1 MVLLVVMSEE
11 PTRQRSSTVSEFLAA
26 HPRMTGVLF
35 TLLLVSTQAGQV
47 AAGGGTYHGP

>member
-1 MVLLVVMSEE
+1 MSDE

-26 HPRMTGVLF
+26 HPRMTSVLF

-47 AAGGGTYHGP
+47 AAGSGTYHGP

>member
-1 MVLLVVMSEE
+1 M
-11 PTRQRSSTVSEFLAA
+11 TTDRSQSTSGTVSEFLAA

-35 TLLLVSTQAGQV
+35 AMFLALAQAGQV